1 MIREQAGTSEEISA
15 GGRPDQEPEVTLR
28 KAPPR
33 YELPALPVVSNDAGE
48 GLRFRDLRDL
58 WTRRELLYFLTWRDI
73 KIRYKQTAMGASW
86 AVLQPLVMMLI
97 FAVFFGM
104 LGVPTD
110 GLPYLLFF
118 YSGLLP
124 WTFFSNAVG
133 QSSASLVANSNLIT
147 KVYFP
152 RVLIPAAT
160 VGSCL
165 VDLAV
170 ASIILVGLMLYYGF
184 MPGWSLLML
193 PALIGLTVLLAL
205 GVGTWLA
212 ALMVKYRD
220 VRHILPFALQV
231 WFFVTPII
239 YPVSILPERWRWLLY
254 LNPMAG
260 VAEGIR
266 AAVAGRALSWQPL
279 TFSAAVTLA
288 LLVFSVRAF
297 NRLEKSFAD
306 LI

>member
-1 MIREQAGTSEEISA
+1 MSTSIDAAPDNPLLPPKDIPVIEIKPSH
-15 GGRPDQEPEVTLR
+15 GW
-28 KAPPR
+28 
-33 YELPALPVVSNDAGE
+33 VSLNLSDIW
-48 GLRFRDLRDL
+48 DY
-58 WTRRELLYFLTWRDI
+58 RELLYFLVWRDI
-73 KIRYKQTAMGASW
+73 KVRYKQTAMGASW
-86 AVLQPLVMMLI
+86 AVLQPLILMLV
-97 FAVFFGM
+97 FAVFFGL

-124 WTFFSNAVG
+124 WTFFSNAVS
-133 QSSASLVANSNLIT
+133 QSSVSLVSNSNLIT

-152 RVLIPAAT
+152 RVLIPTAT
-160 VGSCL
+160 VGAGI

-170 ASIILVGLMLYYGF
+170 ASVILVGLMLYYGF
-184 MPGWSLLML
+184 VPGLSLLML
-193 PALIGLTVLLAL
+193 PALIGLSIMLAL

-220 VRHILPFALQV
+220 VRHVLPFALQV

-239 YPVSILPERWRWLLY
+239 YPVSVVPEGWRWLLY

-266 AAVAGRALSWQPL
+266 AAVSGRGFAWGSLA
-279 TFSAAVTLA
+279 FSAAATLA
-288 LLVFSVRAF
+288 VFALSVYAF